1 VKRKNLLDESKTQNM
16 RAPKKQNLPSIKFQV
31 EHLDP
36 FGQGVHKD
44 GKTITF
50 IAGVLPGETGT
61 AKVYKR
67 SKGVQ
72 FALLDSLET
81 SSSERISPDCPH
93 FDQCPGCQYQHTRYE
108 NELGYKQAALL
119 RHLADIKAEQ
129 LTIHAAPARLAYRNR
144 IQLHYRHKYIGML
157 DGARDTIVEVPH
169 CKIIKNELRKEF
181 DKLYHQD
188 DWREE
193 HVGRGHCEIYLQ
205 DGEVQMNWN
214 TAYAEGGFTQVYP
227 EMNACLKDVLGS
239 AFAGKKI
246 DSVLDLFSGA
256 GNLSEDLDVGKR
268 ILVDSYRSEK
278 VVSDNFVSLDLFSE
292 DALSAFSR
300 KFKKTSF
307 DALLI
312 DPPRKGFPDLDKW
325 LRRIKPKYLFYV
337 SCNPASL
344 ARDLG
349 SLSQRY
355 KTEQVHLL
363 DFFPATSHFET
374 LVCIRF
380 K

>member
-1 VKRKNLLDESKTQNM
+1 MKTS
-16 RAPKKQNLPSIKFQV
+16 KKQNLPTINFQI

-72 FALLDSLET
+72 FALLEALDIT
-81 SSSERISPDCPH
+81 SSERISPECPH
-93 FDQCPGCQYQHTRYE
+93 FDQCPGCQYQHTSYE

-119 RHLADIKAEQ
+119 RHLSDIKAEQ

-157 DGARDTIVEVPH
+157 DGARDKIVEVPH
-169 CKIIKNELRKEF
+169 CKIIRKELREEF
-181 DKLYHQD
+181 DKLYHQN

-205 DGEVQMNWN
+205 DDEVKMNWN
-214 TAYAEGGFTQVYP
+214 TAYAEGGFSQVYS
-227 EMNACLKDVLGS
+227 EMNECLKDVLGS
-239 AFAGKKI
+239 AFSGKKI
-246 DSVLDLFSGA
+246 GSVLDLFS
-256 GNLSEDLDVGKR
+256 DD
-268 ILVDSYRSEK
+268 
-278 VVSDNFVSLDLFSE
+278 FVFLDLFSE
-292 DALSAFSR
+292 DALSTFSR
-300 KFKKTSF
+300 KFKKSSF

-337 SCNPASL
+337 SCNPTSL
-344 ARDLG
+344 ARDLS